1 MDKNTIIGFL
11 LIIGILIGFSLLNR
25 PSEEEIARQK
35 AYNDSIS
42 AVYEAQLEAEAKAAA
57 LRQAAVAQLPGD
69 SAANDSI
76 ANEQQLSAYGDF
88 RSAAT
93 GEEQKFIVENDLV
106 RLTISSKGGK
116 VISAQL
122 KQYLSQ
128 DSSEIELFNEEEA
141 DYSFTMALRNNHI
154 VNTSDLYFTPAGNI
168 VKDEEGN
175 QTLTLRLQ
183 SETEAFME
191 FVYTLPAD
199 DYMLGFTVRGNKMN
213 TIMPL
218 GSNYMIFNWDARIRQ
233 QEKGRQF
240 EERYSTLSYKYVADD
255 MENLDAAKDDAK
267 KIANKLKWI
276 AFKDQ
281 FFSSVLIAGKEF
293 SNTTLE
299 SKVEPKESGYLK
311 SYKAEMQVDL
321 AAASTAGNWEDL
333 DFRFYFGPNKYKIL
347 SDYDKGVPA
356 DEKLKLRN
364 LVPLGWGIFGWVNRF
379 AIIPMFNLFSGFI
392 DNFGIII
399 LLMTVVIKLV
409 LYPLTYKSYV
419 SSAKM
424 RVLKPEIDEINAR
437 IPADKPA
444 ERQKATMELYNKVGV
459 SPFSGCL
466 PTLLQMPILF
476 AMFSFFPASIELR
489 GESFLWAKDL
499 SAYDAIVSWDVYIPL
514 ITPYFGNHISLFTL
528 LMTVATLIST
538 KLNMANTA
546 TPDQP
551 GAGMMKWMMYLMPV
565 MFMFIFNNYASGL
578 SYYYF
583 VSTLISIGQT
593 YAIRA
598 TVDEKKL
605 LAELHAKRAANAKK
619 QPAQGAAPKKLGF
632 MARLE
637 KMQKEQEK
645 MMRERNKKK

>member
-25 PSEEEIARQK
+25 PSEEEAARQQ

-42 AVYEAQLEAEAKAAA
+42 AVYQAQIQEEAKAET
-57 LRQAAVAQLPGD
+57 LRQATATQLTTD
-69 SAANDSI
+69 TLINDSL
-76 ANEQQLSAYGDF
+76 ATVQLLKVYGDF
-88 RSAAT
+88 RPAAQ
-93 GEEQKFIVENDLV
+93 GEEQKFLLENDRV

-122 KQYLSQ
+122 KNYLAQ
-128 DSSEIELFNEEEA
+128 DSAEVELFDQDEA

-154 VNTSDLYFTPAGNI
+154 VNTSQMYFTPIGAIETDSAGN
-168 VKDEEGN
+168 K
-175 QTLTLRLQ
+175 TLQLRLQ
-183 SETEAFME
+183 SENEASID

-199 DYMLGFTVRGNKMN
+199 EYMLGFTVRGNKMN

-218 GSNYMIFNWDARIRQ
+218 GSNYMIFNWNAKIRQ

-240 EERYSTLSYKYVADD
+240 EERYSTLSYKYVADN
-255 MENLDAAKDDAK
+255 MESLDAAKDDAK
-267 KIANKLKWI
+267 KIANKVKWV

-281 FFSSVLIAGKEF
+281 FFSSVLIADKDF
-293 SNTTLE
+293 SNSVLE
-299 SKVEPKESGYLK
+299 SKMETEESGYLK
-311 SYKAEMQVDL
+311 SYKAELQVDL
-321 AAASTAGNWEDL
+321 ATTGTGGNWEDVNL
-333 DFRFYFGPNKYKIL
+333 RFYFGPNKYQIL
-347 SDYDKGVPA
+347 SGYDKGIPKE
-356 DEKLKLRN
+356 EKLKLRD

-379 AIIPMFNLFSGFI
+379 AIIPMFNLFSRFI
-392 DNFGIII
+392 DSFGIII

-514 ITPYFGNHISLFTL
+514 VTPYFGNHISLFTL
-528 LMTVATLIST
+528 LMTIATLIST

-551 GAGMMKWMMYLMPV
+551 GAGMMKWMMYLMPI

-583 VSTLISIGQT
+583 VSTLISIIQT

-605 LAELHAKRAANAKK
+605 LAQLHAKRAANSKK
-619 QPAQGAAPKKLGF
+619 QPDVKKKPGF
-632 MARLE
+632 MERLE
-637 KMQKEQEK
+637 KMQKDQEK